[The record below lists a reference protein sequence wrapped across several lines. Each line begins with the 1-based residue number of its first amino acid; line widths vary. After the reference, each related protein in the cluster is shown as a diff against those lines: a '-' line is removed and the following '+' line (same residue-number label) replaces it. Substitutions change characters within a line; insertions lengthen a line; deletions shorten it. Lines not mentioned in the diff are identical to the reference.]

1 MKTIKLLPLM
11 LFILVLTNCEHSN
24 SKKLTENKSPD
35 TNREYYQLKI
45 YTFDSED
52 QVLVTDKYLKEAYLP
67 GVKRLGINNIGVF
80 KLRQNDTDTV
90 QKTYV
95 LTPFKSIEQLI
106 ELEDLLDKDEQYL
119 TAGSEYINASYD
131 QAPYRQIESTIMVAF
146 QDFPAMRP
154 SKLNGPRSERIYEL
168 RSYISPT
175 EAYYK
180 NKVEMFNAGGEI
192 KLFDS
197 LEFNST
203 FYGEVISGSEMP
215 NLMYMTTF
223 SDQASRDEH
232 WKNFGDSPE
241 WKEMAAMPKYQN
253 NVSKYDL
260 IFLYPTEYSDY

>member
-1 MKTIKLLPLM
+1 MKIIKLLPLM

-24 SKKLTENKSPD
+24 SKKVTENKSPK

-52 QVLVTDKYLKEAYLP
+52 QVMVTDKYLKEAYLP

-80 KLRQNDTDTV
+80 KLRQNDTDTI

-95 LTPFKSIEQLI
+95 LTPFISIEQLI
-106 ELEDLLDKDEQYL
+106 ELEDRLNRDEQYL
-119 TAGSEYINASYD
+119 TAGSDYLNASYD

-154 SKLNGPRSERIYEL
+154 SKLNSPRSERIYEL

-192 KLFDS
+192 KLFDR
-197 LEFNST
+197 LEFNSV

-215 NLMYMTTF
+215 NLMYLTTF
-223 SDQASRDEH
+223 SDQASRDKH
-232 WKNFGDSPE
+232 WEDFVDSPE
-241 WKEMAAMPKYQN
+241 WKKMVAMPKYKN

-260 IFLYPTEYSDY
+260 IFLFPTEYSDY